1 MLAASIR
8 ILSVA
13 SCLRTTN
20 LEEIVDAEVVLGRRF
35 KEDGVDL
42 LGKLLPL
49 LQGDCPLPLERKMLV
64 IMFRLGV
71 FIQPQICVKQ
81 ECETALHNMKL
92 SFWYFFFLF
101 AYLPFNM
108 S

>member
-1 MLAASIR
+1 MLAASIH

-13 SCLRTTN
+13 TCLTLRTTN

-49 LQGDCPLPLERKMLV
+49 LQGDCPLALARKIL
-64 IMFRLGV
+64 I
-71 FIQPQICVKQ
+71 
-81 ECETALHNMKL
+81 
-92 SFWYFFFLF
+92 
-101 AYLPFNM
+101 
-108 S
+108 